1 MDTIRIMAVVAA
13 VAYAVIVAALYLF
26 QRNLQY
32 FPDTTRLAPADAGL
46 DGVEEIALSTADGET
61 LIAWHAPAPPGRPT
75 IVYFHGNGGALW
87 HRSDRLALFRRTGF
101 GVFGLNYRGYGGS
114 SGSPSEPGL
123 IADAL
128 TAIDHLE
135 GLGVDRARLVYF
147 GESLGSGVAVQAA
160 VARPPGAVVLEAPFS
175 SAADVAARVYWWL
188 PARHLM
194 KDRFDSLAMIGK
206 VVAPLAVIHGDRDD
220 VVPIDLG
227 RRLLAAANEPK
238 RLFVLA
244 GQGHNAPL
252 EPSLWDE
259 VVEFLEGA
267 APAR

>member
-1 MDTIRIMAVVAA
+1 MAV
-13 VAYAVIVAALYLF
+13 VAYAVIVAAVYLF

-32 FPDTTRLAPADAGL
+32 FPDTMRPTPADAGL
-46 DGVEEIALSTADGET
+46 EGFEEIVLPTADGET
-61 LIAWHAPAPPGRPT
+61 LVAWHAPAPPGRPT

-87 HRSDRLALFRRTGF
+87 HRSDRFSLFRRTGF

-114 SGSPSEPGL
+114 SGSPSETGL

-135 GLGVDRARLVYF
+135 SLGVDRTRLVYF

-160 VARPPGAVVLEAPFS
+160 VARPPRAVVLEAPFS

-188 PARHLM
+188 PARLLM
-194 KDRFDSLAMIGK
+194 KDRFDSLAVVGK
-206 VVAPLAVIHGDRDD
+206 VEAPLAVIHGDRDD
-220 VVPIDLG
+220 IVPIDLG
-227 RRLLAAANEPK
+227 RRLLAAANDPK
-238 RLFVLA
+238 RLFLLA
-244 GQGHNAPL
+244 GKGHNTPL
-252 EPSLWDE
+252 EPSVWDE
-259 VVEFLEGA
+259 VVEFLESA